1 MTESMDAIADRT
13 LEHLVPSDRMIV
25 MTRRR
30 LYEAAWALNE
40 HGTVPP
46 LVDDPESA
54 AAVRSG
60 EVIAPADR
68 DWLDIYADCIAETR
82 HPTQLRAAE

>member
-1 MTESMDAIADRT
+1 MDTPQIENWHAHVYFDAA
-13 LEHLVPSDRMIV
+13 
-25 MTRRR
+25 TRD
-30 LYEAAWALNE
+30 AAWALRE

-46 LVDDPESA
+46 LVDDPENA

-68 DWLDIYADCIAETR
+68 DWLEIYAECIAEAQ
-82 HPTQLRAAE
+82 HPSLLKAAE

>member
-1 MTESMDAIADRT
+1 MTESMEPLVDRT

-30 LYEAAWALNE
+30 LYEAAWALQE

-46 LVDDPESA
+46 LVDDAAAA

-60 EVIAPADR
+60 EVVAPANR
-68 DWLDIYADCIAETR
+68 DWLDIYNECIAAAR
-82 HPTQLRAAE
+82 HPPLAQAAE